1 MRYTISRLRTAD
13 HDLVASI
20 ATNRLARSPGH
31 PFYERLNR
39 VLDEAGFDRFVEE
52 RCKPFYAA
60 GYGRPSIPPG
70 VYFRMLMVGY
80 FEGIDS
86 QRGIAWRC
94 TDSLALREFLGVGL
108 GDRVPDHSSLSVI
121 RQRLPLDLHEEVFVF
136 VLKVLAQK
144 GVLRGKTIGV
154 DATTLEANAAMKSI
168 VRRDTGES
176 WREYIRRLAA
186 EEGVEDPSDDDA
198 RRMDRGRPKKRV
210 SNEDWASP
218 SDPQSRITKLKD
230 GRTRLGYKA
239 EHVVDLETE
248 AVLAATIYPG
258 DASDGETFVESLS
271 RSQENVA
278 RADSEGFAEE
288 VVTDKGYHKASTL
301 AEVQDYGIR
310 TYIPERNEPTKRR
323 WRDKPREWR
332 EAFFS
337 NRRRVRGPRDDA
349 FSGFERNDSKEAS
362 LTSAPPEEHDAPGC
376 AASRRCRSVTSSRS
390 PRRISDCSCV
400 YCSASG
406 RRGAS
411 RGTPLWH
418 LPSCISL
425 RRPFDAFTA
434 SSIVS
439 PTTVAP
445 QCMRSRWIDFSS
457 SPLPIR
463 WLLQRA
469 ARKPC
474 QDAEGDHQALARRWL
489 ACSWVRAQG
498 TRYSAPRISRL
509 SRVREIARPCTEDG
523 LRCGC
528 WSWNAVAVRRISRR
542 KTGVVRAPRR
552 VRG

>member
-1 MRYTISRLRTAD
+1 MALGRREGSYGEMW
-13 HDLVASI
+13 I

-39 VLDEAGFDRFVEE
+39 VLGAAGFDRFVEE

-60 GYGRPSIPPG
+60 GHGRPSIPPG

-108 GDRVPDHSSLSVI
+108 GDRVPDHSSLTVI
-121 RQRLPLDLHEEVFVF
+121 RQRLALDLHEEVFVF

-186 EEGVEDPSDDDA
+186 EEGVEDPTDDDA

-210 SNEDWASP
+210 SNQDWASAA
-218 SDPQSRITKLKD
+218 DPESRITKLKD

-239 EHVVDLETE
+239 EHVVDLQTE

-258 DASDGETFVESLS
+258 DASDGETFVDSLS

-278 RADSEGFAEE
+278 RAESEAFAEE

-337 NRRRVRGPRDDA
+337 NRHRVRRAKGRRLQRLRAERLERSFAHVCVTGAARRTWLRGIENVQKRYVVTLAAKNLGLLMRVLFGIGSPR
-349 FSGFERNDSKEAS
+349 SLQGLAS
-362 LTSAPPEEHDAPGC
+362 LAFALIDVAVDVFRRLHSSLVQLRHDC
-376 AASRRCRSVTSSRS
+376 RRTVSNLAANRFLIRPLHHSMPSSMMGWTPSFMAQHTR
-390 PRRISDCSCV
+390 P
-400 YCSASG
+400 G
-406 RRGAS
+406 RRNHGYDY
-411 RGTPLWH
+411 RG
-418 LPSCISL
+418 
-425 RRPFDAFTA
+425 
-434 SSIVS
+434 
-439 PTTVAP
+439 
-445 QCMRSRWIDFSS
+445 
-457 SPLPIR
+457 
-463 WLLQRA
+463 
-469 ARKPC
+469 
-474 QDAEGDHQALARRWL
+474 
-489 ACSWVRAQG
+489 
-498 TRYSAPRISRL
+498 
-509 SRVREIARPCTEDG
+509 
-523 LRCGC
+523 
-528 WSWNAVAVRRISRR
+528 
-542 KTGVVRAPRR
+542 
-552 VRG
+552 